1 MRFVTAICFT
11 AALLSSSAPAIAQAR
26 STAPTLP
33 GFGGVER
40 AINTRVPQAQFFFNQ
55 GLQLAYAFDEAEAVR
70 SFKAALAAD
79 PACAMCAWG
88 VSWQLGPTYNKQR
101 GADLSEARRYAALA
115 HKLLPATATPLER
128 ELAAAMVTRYGQ
140 SDAPATAAA
149 GPDAAICG
157 AAKDDKAHPL
167 DVAYARQMHML
178 SDAHPNDPDL
188 QALFVEAEL
197 IISPRTG
204 YDLVSLRTLPRART
218 LINRLEAALREH
230 PQHTGLIHYY
240 THAADT
246 PDDAIRAAKV
256 SESLPRLAPNS
267 PHLLHMPSHLY
278 IRLGRYAD
286 AVRANQVA
294 LASQVRMT
302 HSLEKQGFK
311 LLTAW
316 NAHNRRFLW
325 ISAQV
330 QGDSRMAMAQARQ
343 LADSAGAKGDDWSQ
357 FLRAMPLLTMV
368 HFEQWADVLNAT
380 ATPASTATMAPNV
393 LAHARAMAL
402 LRSGRAPE
410 AQPYVLA
417 LDAFQAAA
425 TAKGPEGKNG
435 ATFAGLLLAPIKA
448 DQAFA
453 RGDTAGAKSIL
464 TQAAADEPD
473 YVTPERAVWAAS
485 AQRSLGYGLLRAED
499 FSGAEA
505 AFRADLKQ
513 LPANVWSLRGLHQAL
528 LGPGRKRDATRVLTQ
543 WRHAAMNAD
552 VALRPGVSQPGMLK

>member
-1 MRFVTAICFT
+1 MRFVTGICLT
-11 AALLSSSAPAIAQAR
+11 AALLASNAFAVPTAQSA
-26 STAPTLP
+26 APTLP

-40 AINTRVPQAQFFFNQ
+40 AISTRVPQAQFFFNQ

-88 VSWQLGPTYNKQR
+88 VAWQSGPTYNRQR
-101 GADLSEARRYAALA
+101 GDDLSEARRYAALA

-128 ELAAAMVTRYGQ
+128 ELAAAMVTRYGIA
-140 SDAPATAAA
+140 DAPASVAAA
-149 GPDAAICG
+149 PEAAICG

-178 SDAHPNDPDL
+178 SDAHPKDPDL

-197 IISPRTG
+197 IISPRSG
-204 YDLVSLRTLPRART
+204 YDLVRLRTLPRART
-218 LINRLEAALREH
+218 LINRLEAALRAH
-230 PQHTGLIHYY
+230 PRHTGLIHYY

-256 SESLPRLAPNS
+256 AESLPRLAPNS

-311 LLTAW
+311 LLTDW

-330 QGDSRMAMAQARQ
+330 QGDSTTAMAQARQ
-343 LADSAGAKGDDWSQ
+343 LADSAGAKSDDWSQ

-368 HFEQWADVLNAT
+368 HFEQWASILDAT
-380 ATPASTATMAPNV
+380 TTPASTATVAPNV

-402 LRSGRAPE
+402 LRSSRAPE
-410 AQPYVLA
+410 AQTYVLA
-417 LDAFQAAA
+417 LEALQGEAK
-425 TAKGPEGKNG
+425 AKGEPGKNG
-435 ATFAGLLLAPIKA
+435 ATFTGLLLAPIKA

-453 RGDTAGAKSIL
+453 RGDAAGAKSIL
-464 TQAAADEPD
+464 TSAAADEPD

-485 AQRSLGYGLLRAED
+485 AQRSLGYGLLRAKD

-505 AFRADLKQ
+505 AFRTDLKH

-528 LGPGRKRDATRVLTQ
+528 LGQGRKSDAARVMTQ
-543 WRHAAMNAD
+543 WRQAAAGAD
-552 VALRPGVSQPGMLK
+552 VALRPGVSPPGMLK